1 MRPLFNNTP
10 DDLLYWHTQKKRLI
24 RGKMNSYEGLHEK
37 KSICPCNHMSAV
49 VETSFFRAKNV
60 GFSNSKLGRMADANQ
75 TIN

>member
-1 MRPLFNNTP
+1 
-10 DDLLYWHTQKKRLI
+10 
-24 RGKMNSYEGLHEK
+24 MNSYEGLHEK

-75 TIN
+75 TINWLRS